1 MRTSIEA
8 LKDISGLSGI
18 KANERAD
25 AAVFVRTEMDAD
37 DNSYKSNLFLLR
49 QGEICQLTSAGEE
62 SSFAFEGNE

>member
-1 MRTSIEA
+1 MKTSIEN
-8 LKDISGLSGI
+8 LQKISGVSGM
-18 KANERAD
+18 KANERGD